1 MLYIIHY
8 ETLEYFK
15 GHNKVNIAQSL
26 NINYKL
32 ALPEVQ
38 LRTKWT
44 KKQSKQHGYI
54 DYVIPVLPMAVH
66 IQKHG
71 KKSDERTNIT

>member
-1 MLYIIHY
+1 MLYIMHY
-8 ETLEYFK
+8 EFLEYFN
-15 GHNKVNIAQSL
+15 GHNEVNNAQTL

-38 LRTKWT
+38 LHTKCT
-44 KKQSKQHGYI
+44 KNQSKQHGYI
-54 DYVIPVLPMAVH
+54 DYVIPVLPMIVH

-71 KKSDERTNIT
+71 KKSDERT